1 MSPLAHGHK
10 GGLVLFEV
18 TRSKIVPF
26 AGRHNEL
33 EIISETNHTRE
44 DNCTPPTHTCGNWEG
59 DIKVKQWKKRGGGL
73 RLIEGECDQ
82 V

>member
-26 AGRHNEL
+26 AGRYNEL
-33 EIISETNHTRE
+33 EMVSETNYTRE
-44 DNCTPPTHTCGNWEG
+44 DNCTPPPPIHMWKLGG
-59 DIKVKQWKKRGGGL
+59 RYKSKAVKVGEGGGA
-73 RLIEGECDQ
+73 
-82 V
+82 

>member
-33 EIISETNHTRE
+33 EMISETNHTRE
-44 DNCTPPTHTCGNWEG
+44 DNCTPTHTHM
-59 DIKVKQWKKRGGGL
+59 WKLGGRYKSKAVEVVG
-73 RLIEGECDQ
+73 GA
-82 V
+82 